1 MGVRPMSD
9 ALPINTS
16 WWQLIEA
23 RARLTPDRI
32 FVSDEQGRSLTY
44 GP

>member
-23 RARLTPDRI
+23 RARLTPDHR
-32 FVSDEQGRSLTY
+32 FLSE
-44 GP
+44 